1 MVSLQW
7 LEPSVFLFGTH
18 QKLCSEVSPWLVVS
32 VVDDIRWA
40 FLIHQLL
47 MKSDVC
53 FRGFIVGCGPS
64 GVCF

>member
-7 LEPSVFLFGTH
+7 LEPSVFLSGTH
-18 QKLCSEVSPWLVVS
+18 QKLFSEVSPWLVV
-32 VVDDIRWA
+32 DDVRWA
-40 FLIHQLL
+40 FLIHHLL

-64 GVCF
+64 DVCF